1 MTLSHCDRSKMINI
15 VRRVLSNTFPWKIM
29 PLVCLIFRVQSTVSL
44 HWERDKMKVTLQ
56 MAFTN
61 ACIFLIEYDDIRFTR
76 PRSRSC
82 KVQSTISQYL
92 VRLLLLGAYSAPSH
106 FLNQW
111 YSLLARRC
119 VMWPQWVNIHLE
131 LWHGNNRVDHTRA
144 PCQLGK
150 IAGCACGGNA
160 ENVFPPQ
167 RVCDSDMHYGTCV
180 HVPGCMP
187 ESLTSGFL

>member
-15 VRRVLSNTFPWKIM
+15 VRRVLSNTFPWTRM
-29 PLVCLIFRVQSTVSL
+29 PLFCLIFRVQSTVRL
-44 HWERDKMKVTLQ
+44 HWDRDKMKVILQ

-61 ACIFLIEYDDIRFTR
+61 ACIFLIEHDDIRFTR

-111 YSLLARRC
+111 CSLLARRC

-150 IAGCACGGNA
+150 LRVAHAAGMPRTFSHHRGFAIPTCITARAWRTCRDACRN
-160 ENVFPPQ
+160 
-167 RVCDSDMHYGTCV
+167 H
-180 HVPGCMP
+180 
-187 ESLTSGFL
+187 